1 MQKVVYSV
9 SKVNR
14 DEKLKGVG
22 YLTEGNLL
30 IPTTSQKGKS
40 YIRVFEGVTEKCKP
54 VTGTTNEFKG
64 YVDVIFTN
72 VPVFKSVDHDTD
84 ETKEG
89 SYEVIDQIETTYYI
103 WFKYVD

>member
-30 IPTTSQKGKS
+30 IPATSSKGNA
-40 YIRVFEGVTEKCKP
+40 YIRVFEGVTEACKP
-54 VTGTTNEFKG
+54 INNTNNEFKG
-64 YVDVIFTN
+64 YLDVIYTN

-84 ETKEG
+84 DNKEG
-89 SYEVIDQIETTYYI
+89 SYEIIEQITTTYYI

>member
-30 IPTTSQKGKS
+30 IPATSQKGKA
-40 YIRVFEGVTEKCKP
+40 YI
-54 VTGTTNEFKG
+54 
-64 YVDVIFTN
+64 
-72 VPVFKSVDHDTD
+72 S
-84 ETKEG
+84 
-89 SYEVIDQIETTYYI
+89 
-103 WFKYVD
+103 